1 MDGVFMIHSLWEG
14 LSIALLEAMTLGK
27 AIVATPTDGTK
38 EVITNEHNGLVIPYE
53 QPQAL
58 ADAILRFREDEALYS
73 KCGQQ
78 AHEVVA
84 QRFNAQRVS
93 DAVADIYVRSI

>member
-1 MDGVFMIHSLWEG
+1 MITHE
-14 LSIALLEAMTLGK
+14 
-27 AIVATPTDGTK
+27 
-38 EVITNEHNGLVIPYE
+38 NNGLVIPYE

-58 ADAILRFREDEALYS
+58 ANAILRFREDEALYS

-93 DAVADIYVRSI
+93 DAVSMIYQSEKDNR